1 MKAAPQTEHLGRAY
15 RAPGAAAAARHW
27 SHASFRSSL
36 VPMVIADD
44 GRHYVAA
51 NPAACLLLRLP
62 EEEVLKRTIEDLTP
76 PENRSQIG
84 PMWDAFVRDG
94 TQRGTF
100 ELLMPDGPTV
110 RVEYSATANI
120 EPGRHLSIF
129 LFPPEGRERRAP
141 DHSPTQALLT
151 EREREVLGMV
161 AMGMSSSWIAA
172 ALGVSRSTV
181 ETHVRHC
188 LDKLGARNR
197 AHAIALGLRSA
208 EISLDITTGL

>member
-1 MKAAPQTEHLGRAY
+1 
-15 RAPGAAAAARHW
+15 
-27 SHASFRSSL
+27 
-36 VPMVIADD
+36 MVIADD

-51 NPAACLLLRLP
+51 NPAACLLFRLP
-62 EEEVLKRTIEDLTP
+62 EEEVLKRMIEDLTP
-76 PENRSQIG
+76 PENRSQVG
-84 PMWDAFVRDG
+84 PLWEAFVRDG

-100 ELLMPDGPTV
+100 ELLMPDGPRV

-129 LFPPEGRERRAP
+129 LFPPGGRERRPQDRSAG
-141 DHSPTQALLT
+141 QALLT

-161 AMGMSSSWIAA
+161 AMGMGSSWIAA
-172 ALGVSRSTV
+172 TLEVSTSTV

-197 AHAIALGLRSA
+197 AHAIALGLRA
-208 EISLDITTGL
+208 GEISLDLSTGV